1 MNITCNKSR
10 TSVGCGSDPWLEA
23 PHGGFEPEKAKKGLE
38 RLLGINPGSTATLAT
53 LKPFSI
59 IFKHFQELS
68 WLSHKLSRRRDQ

>member
-1 MNITCNKSR
+1 MAALSQKKLRKALKDFSQLQELIQGDAG
-10 TSVGCGSDPWLEA
+10 VGMQVV
-23 PHGGFEPEKAKKGLE
+23 
-38 RLLGINPGSTATLAT
+38 LGINPGSTATLAT